1 METITKKEELLQ
13 WLEKVDDLEVLLQVE
28 SVKNQQKW
36 SEVHDLE
43 KERQNGY
50 TLEEAKAEMRKRIAA
65 YPWKK

>member
-13 WLEKVDDLEVLLQVE
+13 WLEKVDDMDVLLQIDAI
-28 SVKNQQKW
+28 KKQQKW
-36 SEVHDLE
+36 SDTHDFDEEWE
-43 KERQNGY
+43 KGF